1 MNTPSLL
8 SQDSL
13 PTTSLQRRGAIKRPS
28 GRRPSNASTQSS
40 TSGAQTHPQMV
51 ASQTSEPDN
60 RIRTPFPATTSYDDD
75 FEPSTSGLLDIAR
88 LSVDSR
94 ASFGSSFSSSS
105 SIGLRTPPP
114 VVAELPVSIQSYEL
128 PPLAISTIST
138 STPRDSQRRVE
149 ACPSISVKG
158 GFTTPPEP
166 GPSTPR
172 ISTQRSDTPALPLSP
187 KSPISAVSLYSQH
200 SAEQEIYDAKGAQQ
214 AKSRVA
220 EALGARRVYRRDTSQ
235 SVASNWS
242 EESSPWWN
250 RYTRF
255 QSWEEDQARAMA
267 SGRVDEEDE
276 W

>member
-1 MNTPSLL
+1 MNTSFLL
-8 SQDSL
+8 NQDSL

-28 GRRPSNASTQSS
+28 GRRPSNASTQSN
-40 TSGAQTHPQMV
+40 TSGGQGHRQDV
-51 ASQTSEPDN
+51 ASRTSEPDN
-60 RIRTPFPATTSYDDD
+60 RIRVPFPPTTSYDDD

-114 VVAELPVSIQSYEL
+114 VVADLPVSIQSYEL
-128 PPLAISTIST
+128 PPLAISTVST

-158 GFTTPPEP
+158 GYTMPAEA

-172 ISTQRSDTPALPLSP
+172 NSTQRSDTPALPLSP

-200 SAEQEIYDAKGAQQ
+200 SAEQEVYDAKGAQQ